1 MEPNG
6 SAKSRPKNGTKSDQS
21 DQKSRILPPFR
32 LTGQCEC
39 AVAYPQPTLGQ
50 IKNLSPIFGQLPSAA
65 GGVRVIM
72 GEGGEGGRSVATTP
86 PPPHSAGGEAGVSRC
101 TRLGQP
107 HKCNQ
112 IKLQSQNSR
121 PTNQSFLCAFMVIKI
136 LVQ

>member
-72 GEGGEGGRSVATTP
+72 GGGGAVSSYHSPTPAQCWRGSGGEQMY
-86 PPPHSAGGEAGVSRC
+86 SA
-101 TRLGQP
+101 
-107 HKCNQ
+107 
-112 IKLQSQNSR
+112 R
-121 PTNQSFLCAFMVIKI
+121 PAAQM
-136 LVQ
+136 

>member
-6 SAKSRPKNGTKSDQS
+6 SAKSGPKNGTKSDQS
-21 DQKSRILPPFR
+21 DQKSCGRILPPFR

-72 GEGGEGGRSVATTP
+72 GEGGAVSSYHSP

-112 IKLQSQNSR
+112 IKLQSQNPR
-121 PTNQSFLCAFMVIKI
+121 PTNQSFLSVH
-136 LVQ
+136 LW

>member
-21 DQKSRILPPFR
+21 NQKSCGRILPPFR

-72 GEGGEGGRSVATTP
+72 GEGGGGGSVATTSP
-86 PPPHSAGGEAGVSRC
+86 PRTVLAGKRG
-101 TRLGQP
+101 
-107 HKCNQ
+107 
-112 IKLQSQNSR
+112 
-121 PTNQSFLCAFMVIKI
+121 
-136 LVQ
+136 